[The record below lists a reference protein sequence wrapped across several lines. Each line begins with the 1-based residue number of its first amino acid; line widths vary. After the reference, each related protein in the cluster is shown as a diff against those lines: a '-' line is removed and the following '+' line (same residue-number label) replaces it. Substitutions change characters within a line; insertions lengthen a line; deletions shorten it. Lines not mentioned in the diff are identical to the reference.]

1 MTKHRTPVFES
12 KFRRVPAVILAAGR
26 SLRMGRNKALL
37 PWPPHGWPCVIH
49 VMDQLRDAGAD
60 PVAVVTGAHHDAIA
74 EVVGDRA
81 VVLFNARH
89 DEGQLASLQ
98 CGLAW
103 AFSAP
108 GASWALVTLVDLPGI
123 PSLTMRTLLAAATTA
138 VASDVLA
145 IRPVVG
151 ERHGHPVLW
160 RRDAW
165 PLVRDADPATGARH
179 VMRHLAATGRVLD
192 VVTEDE
198 SVLRDI
204 DTPQDYLEQVKSRK
218 S

>member
-1 MTKHRTPVFES
+1 MFES

-60 PVAVVTGAHHDAIA
+60 LVAVVTGAHHDAIA

-123 PSLTMRTLLAAATTA
+123 PSLTMRTLLEAATTA